1 METVRAGLHTPLA
14 LVTSLHDGNPR
25 HDGKSAPMSETTRL
39 PAKRPDGLDE
49 LRAAIHPAE
58 RSPEAVANALRET
71 GMALLRNALTA
82 KQLEDWRHFTQVGYE
97 VWDRDHPGPK
107 PAESLPLSALFA
119 PHSLENGRR
128 EFGRMC
134 LDARFMDL
142 LRLYFGELPFVRDG
156 HAAFRRLSRPVK
168 LPIEPSPPAGQLTL
182 WLPLM
187 ASGGR
192 QLGYEVPWRDG
203 HWRPNMLPG
212 DALLLSGDRPPR
224 VAGPPAAQGP
234 LLLDG
239 PILGAEIH
247 LIGNS
252 ARRPDLGQ
260 MIALGHFPDFRMETG
275 FDRER
280 P

>member
-1 METVRAGLHTPLA
+1 M
-14 LVTSLHDGNPR
+14 N
-25 HDGKSAPMSETTRL
+25 
-39 PAKRPDGLDE
+39 LDD

-58 RSPEAVANALRET
+58 RSPEILAKALRAN
-71 GMALLRNALTA
+71 GMLLLRAALTP
-82 KQLEDWRHFTQVGYE
+82 KQIEDWQHFTAIAYE
-97 VWDRDHPGPK
+97 VWDNGHPK
-107 PAESLPLSALFA
+107 DRPAESLPLTALFA
-119 PHSLENGRR
+119 PESHAAGRR
-128 EFGRMC
+128 EFGRLC

-156 HAAFRRLSRPVK
+156 NAAFRRLSRPVK
-168 LPIEPSPPAGQLTL
+168 LSGNLPVEPAPPANQLTL
-182 WLPLM
+182 WLPFM
-187 ASGGR
+187 ASGGK
-192 QLGYEVPWRDG
+192 QLGYEVPWQTG
-203 HWRPNMLPG
+203 YWRPNMRPG
-212 DALLLSGDRPPR
+212 DALILTPERPPR

-252 ARRPDLGQ
+252 ARRPDLGNL
-260 MIALGHFPDFRMETG
+260 IALGHFPDFRMETG